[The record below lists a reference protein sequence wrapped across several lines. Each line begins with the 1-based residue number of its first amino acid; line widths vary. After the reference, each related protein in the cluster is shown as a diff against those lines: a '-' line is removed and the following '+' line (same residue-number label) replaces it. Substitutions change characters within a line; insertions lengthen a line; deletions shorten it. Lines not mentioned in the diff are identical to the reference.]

1 LKLQVFRG
9 WWIVSSGAVI
19 QMLLAGLIYQ
29 LYGAYVVLIQEEF
42 GWTMTALSAVYALFR
57 VESGLLGPPQGWLLD
72 RYGPRPV
79 MRIGMLFLGVG
90 FIALSQIAHLGTF
103 LFCFIL
109 IAIGG
114 SFAGYIS
121 ICVTIVNW
129 FHRKRALAISVAT
142 MGYAVGGFVV
152 PLAVLILERWGWR
165 ATAFSTGI
173 VFLTAGLLLTQLF
186 WARPEDCGTSI
197 DGVPEDVVTAVED
210 GPQITFREAMTSRAF
225 WSVNLGHT
233 SALVIVSAISV
244 HLIPHLIES
253 LDFTLQEAGFAVM
266 AMTAMQ
272 FVGLALGG
280 YIGDHADK
288 RGIAIV
294 CMFMHGAG
302 LLFLAF
308 AASWWA
314 VWAFAVLHGLAW
326 GGRGPLMQALRA
338 DYFGRRSYGIIAG
351 YSSLV
356 VTLGTSGGPILAGV
370 LFDRF
375 GDYRHAFAWIA
386 VFSLIGAAMFA
397 MAKPPTS
404 RRRLGRAGHGR

>member
-1 LKLQVFRG
+1 MLRVFRG

-29 LYGAYVVLIQEEF
+29 LYGAYVVLIQAEF
-42 GWTMTALSAVYALFR
+42 GWTKTALSAVYSLFR

-79 MRIGMLFLGVG
+79 MRVGMLFLGVG
-90 FIALSQIAHLGTF
+90 FIALSQIERLGTF

-129 FHRKRALAISVAT
+129 FHRKRALAISVAS
-142 MGYAVGGFVV
+142 MGYAVGGFIV
-152 PLAVLILERWGWR
+152 PIAVLALERWGWR
-165 ATAFSTGI
+165 VTALSTGI
-173 VFLTAGLLLTQLF
+173 IFLTVGLLLTRLF

-197 DGVPEDVVTAVED
+197 DGVPEDAVASAAD
-210 GPQITFREAMTSRAF
+210 GPQISVSEAMTSPAF
-225 WSVNLGHT
+225 WTLSLGHA

-253 LDFTLQEAGFAVM
+253 LGFTLRQAGFAVM

-272 FVGLALGG
+272 FVGLALSG

-288 RGIAIV
+288 RRIAIV

-308 AASWWA
+308 AMSWVSVA
-314 VWAFAVLHGLAW
+314 AFALLHGLAW
-326 GGRGPLMQALRA
+326 GGRGPLMQAMRA
-338 DYFGRRSYGIIAG
+338 DYFGRRSYGMIAG

-356 VTLGTSGGPILAGV
+356 VTLGTSGGPILVGV
-370 LFDRF
+370 LFDHF
-375 GDYRHAFAWIA
+375 GGYRHAFAWVA
-386 VFSLIGAAMFA
+386 VFSLVGAVMFWL
-397 MAKPPTS
+397 AKPPTLTQ
-404 RRRLGRAGHGR
+404 RR